1 MSATGDYTIK
11 VPIVPR
17 EPATV
22 PVTFHNFTVP
32 SPTPDQNP
40 VPSSTISISGYPAAV
55 AVSVDGTRVYVAS
68 RSTTSNQPG
77 TLSVVDSAAQG
88 VVATV
93 PAGRTPSIVAV
104 SAEGTRAYVGNMG
117 DRSVTV
123 VDTTANTRVATIQN
137 AFSTPFGPGGLA
149 VSPDGSRVYAT
160 AAPTSAGH
168 VAIID
173 TTSNKVV
180 DDISIGRSTTGVAL
194 SSDGAHLYVS
204 NSDGTLAVI
213 ETATKNVAATVAL
226 TYTYTIASYYDNV
239 SIPNRQV
246 PAQDITVPGDTKAL
260 VVSPDGKTA
269 YVSTDRGPT
278 FVVDLTA
285 NKISTVLSRPFSLIS
300 DVSYPQDIAISPDG
314 KTVYAANTI
323 YLDIV
328 NTASFETTQKPV
340 QDPLHGTQLAV
351 STDGTTLYVAGYTK
365 TDSGYLEVVALT

>member
-1 MSATGDYTIK
+1 MSATSEYTIK

-32 SPTPDQNP
+32 SPTLDQYP
-40 VPSSTISISGYPAAV
+40 APSSTIPISGYPSAV
-55 AVSVDGTRVYVAS
+55 AASADGARVYVAS

-77 TLSVVDSAAQG
+77 TVSVVDSAAQG

-93 PAGRTPSIVAV
+93 AAGRTPSSVAV
-104 SAEGTRAYVGNMG
+104 SADGTRAYVGNMG

-123 VDTTANTRVATIQN
+123 VDTTTNTHIATIQN
-137 AFSTPFGPGGLA
+137 AFSTLLGPGGLA

-160 AAPTSAGH
+160 AAPTSAGR
-168 VAIID
+168 VATID
-173 TTSNKVV
+173 TTTNKVL
-180 DDISIGRSTTGVAL
+180 DNISIGRSTTGVAL
-194 SSDGAHLYVS
+194 SSDGAQLYVS

-226 TYTYTIASYYDNV
+226 TYAYTIASYYDNV
-239 SIPNRQV
+239 NIPSRQV
-246 PAQDITVPGDTKAL
+246 PAQDITVQDPTKGL

-269 YVSTDRGPT
+269 YVSTDGGPT

-285 NKISTVLSRPFSLIS
+285 NKISTVLSLPFSLIP
-300 DVSYPQDIAISPDG
+300 DVSYPQAIAISPDG
-314 KTVYAANTI
+314 KTVYAPNTI

-328 NTASFETTQKPV
+328 NTASFATTQKAV

-351 STDGTTLYVAGYTK
+351 SPDGKALYVAGYTK
-365 TDSGYLEVVALT
+365 ADGGYLEVVALT